1 MAINGRLKHENFPFC
16 LKKKQ
21 NVYKKKKD
29 AGGFFLYFR
38 RFRRGRDD
46 IHMCFSKV
54 ASLVGM
60 FKKNRLSL
68 SRPAASRLC

>member
-1 MAINGRLKHENFPFC
+1 MCTR
-16 LKKKQ
+16 
-21 NVYKKKKD
+21 KKKD

-38 RFRRGRDD
+38 RFRRRRDD